1 MNIDESKCDSSRRTD
16 RISTTSKR
24 TAIVLNDATDQ
35 ISKILGA
42 SADVVGNRFLCFPVM
57 SPHESTFIAE
67 SEFHKTCIAYD
78 DALKSFQFVN
88 RDRAN
93 TCLPDCASPSRSPDA
108 GRSFPLD
115 REGRLRITEQKKSG
129 RPGDDVFSC
138 STNYFAGASV
148 EPFRDRRS
156 KRRGPPYHRAK
167 PTRSRQIVD
176 DLEAR

>member
-57 SPHESTFIAE
+57 SPHESTFIAV

-78 DALKSFQFVN
+78 AALKSFQFVN
-88 RDRAN
+88 RDRGN
-93 TCLPDCASPSRSPDA
+93 TCLPHSPTPPRRPAARLPFS
-108 GRSFPLD
+108 LD
-115 REGRLRITEQKKSG
+115 RES
-129 RPGDDVFSC
+129 
-138 STNYFAGASV
+138 
-148 EPFRDRRS
+148 
-156 KRRGPPYHRAK
+156 
-167 PTRSRQIVD
+167 
-176 DLEAR
+176 

>member
-93 TCLPDCASPSRSPDA
+93 TCLPDFASPPLRA
-108 GRSFPLD
+108 GARRPFALD
-115 REGRLRITEQKKSG
+115 RHRGVPVTEEKKGARLGGTVLSG
-129 RPGDDVFSC
+129 LTGV
-138 STNYFAGASV
+138 
-148 EPFRDRRS
+148 
-156 KRRGPPYHRAK
+156 
-167 PTRSRQIVD
+167 
-176 DLEAR
+176 